1 MDKRLREEAGPIF
14 QLSEEQ
20 AAVRALA
27 RKVTNEVI
35 VPVARTYDEE
45 ERFPFELLEQ
55 LRDCGLFN
63 LGIPEQ
69 YGGPGIDKISH
80 ALVVEEIARG
90 CPSFVL
96 AVDGNSLAAYP
107 LLIGGSE
114 ELKKSGI

>member
-1 MDKRLREEAGPIF
+1 M
-14 QLSEEQ
+14 
-20 AAVRALA
+20 
-27 RKVTNEVI
+27 
-35 VPVARTYDEE
+35 ARTYDEE

-114 ELKKSGI
+114 ELKKAVFKPADSGKQAGRFRLDRTGSGQ